1 MASSAKFLEEA
12 LSTDVDES
20 AVSAIVG
27 SLENQLGT
35 PTSIVSCQQISST
48 NANRNHLHGGISNG
62 SSASIQKHG
71 TANGQ
76 ADTMS
81 IILNSEPNKGITSS
95 SHQLGNINQTITNST
110 VQGIVS
116 SASFVNQTPSNL
128 GIVQTSAT
136 LGKTQDG
143 LKTVFTSNQSTVS
156 TAGTARVAYPM
167 QNVNSL
173 PNGNLNVASIPANSV
188 LNVSNSS
195 IQGMVSQT
203 FSQTSSN
210 YHKIP
215 PVGTE
220 QKPTGTAVIIKSS
233 ACNNVSTGVSNQ
245 MTTVSLAGSPLSTTV
260 TLAKPTTASAAQTIV
275 GNAPILSNVQL
286 LNINA
291 LRTTAPAQAGNK
303 TTAAPR
309 FMFPQVM
316 NARPGQPGVSIEFC
330 YCFS

>member
-35 PTSIVSCQQISST
+35 PTSIVSCQQLSST
-48 NANRNHLHGGISNG
+48 SINQNHLHSGISNG

-81 IILNSEPNKGITSS
+81 IILNSEPSKTITSS
-95 SHQLGNINQTITNST
+95 NHLGNINQTITNST
-110 VQGIVS
+110 VQGILP
-116 SASFVNQTPSNL
+116 SASFVNQTVSNL
-128 GIVQTSAT
+128 GIVQTTAN

-143 LKTVFTSNQSTVS
+143 LKSVFTSNQSTIS
-156 TAGTARVAYPM
+156 TAGCTRVTYPM

-188 LNVSNSS
+188 LNVSNSN

-203 FSQTSSN
+203 FSQTNNN
-210 YHKIP
+210 YPKIT

-233 ACNNVSTGVSNQ
+233 VCNNVSTGVSSQ
-245 MTTVSLAGSPLSTTV
+245 MTTMTLSGSPLNTTV
-260 TLAKPTTASAAQTIV
+260 TLAKPTTASGAQTIV
-275 GNAPILSNVQL
+275 GNTPILSNVQL

-303 TTAAPR
+303 TNTPPR
-309 FMFPQVM
+309 FMFPQVV
-316 NARPGQPGVSIEFC
+316 NARPGQPGVSIEC
-330 YCFS
+330 